1 MSASTHNDELV
12 VVTGG
17 AGFIGSHCV
26 GKLLERGCR
35 VVVLDNFST
44 GKRDNLAD
52 WRDHERLTVV
62 VSDVADGLFAPLSS
76 VAKAHGCPTRIIHL
90 AAQIDVVTSVQSP
103 VFDVRQNLGATVHVL
118 EYARCTGAERVV
130 FASSAAIYGDVDEIP
145 VREDLPKAP
154 LSPYGLNKLGSEGYL
169 RYYRQVHGVST
180 AALRFFNVYGPR
192 QDPKSPYSGVISIF
206 MDRSMRGEDVVIFG
220 DGEQTRDFVY
230 VGDVAEA
237 ILAACFVD
245 EPPLGAVNV
254 GTGKETSINE
264 LATVVCEL
272 NGGKSRIEH
281 AAARPGEILRS
292 CADVSAARKAL
303 GFEAT
308 VAIADGLRETAA
320 WLRRSY

>member
-1 MSASTHNDELV
+1 MSPSSSSEELV

-44 GKRDNLAD
+44 GKRDNLAA
-52 WRDHERLTVV
+52 WRDDERLTVV
-62 VSDVADGLFAPLSS
+62 VGDVADGIFATLSGIES
-76 VAKAHGCPTRIIHL
+76 AQGRVTRIIHL

-103 VFDVRQNLGATVHVL
+103 LFDLRQNLGATVHVL
-118 EYARCTGAERVV
+118 EYARCKDVSRVV
-130 FASSAAIYGDVDEIP
+130 FASSAAIYGDVEQVP
-145 VREDLPKAP
+145 VHEGAPKAP

-206 MDRSMRGEDVVIFG
+206 MDRSMRGDEIVIFG

-254 GTGKETSINE
+254 GTGKETSIND
-264 LATVVCEL
+264 LAAVVCEL
-272 NGGKSRIEH
+272 NGKKSAIAH
-281 AAARPGEILRS
+281 AEARPGEILRS
-292 CADVSAARKAL
+292 CADVSLAKRAL
-303 GFEAT
+303 GFEAE
-308 VAIADGLRETAA
+308 VAIADGLAATSA
-320 WLRRSY
+320 WLTG

>member
-1 MSASTHNDELV
+1 MSTSSEELV

-26 GKLLERGCR
+26 GKLLDRGCR
-35 VVVLDNFST
+35 VVVLDNLST
-44 GKRDNLAD
+44 GKRDNLAA
-52 WRDHERLTVV
+52 WRDDDRLTVV
-62 VSDVADGLFAPLSS
+62 VSDVADGIFAPLSEIER
-76 VAKAHGCPTRIIHL
+76 AHGAVTRIIHL

-103 VFDVRQNLGATVHVL
+103 LFDLRQNLGSTVHVL
-118 EYARCTGAERVV
+118 EYARCQGVARVV
-130 FASSAAIYGDVDEIP
+130 FASSAAIYGDVDEVP
-145 VREDLPKAP
+145 VGEDAPKAP

-206 MDRSMRGEDVVIFG
+206 MDRSMRGDDVVIFG

-245 EPPLGAVNV
+245 EPPVGAVNV
-254 GTGKETSINE
+254 GTGTETSINQ
-264 LATVVCEL
+264 LAAVVCEL
-272 NGGKSRIEH
+272 NGGRSTINH
-281 AAARPGEILRS
+281 AEARAGEILRS
-292 CADVSAARKAL
+292 CADVSSAKQAL
-303 GFEAT
+303 GFEAK

-320 WLRRSY
+320 WLKG

>member
-1 MSASTHNDELV
+1 MSTSSEELV

-26 GKLLERGCR
+26 GKLLDRGCR
-35 VVVLDNFST
+35 VVVLDNLST
-44 GKRDNLAD
+44 GKRDNLAA
-52 WRDHERLTVV
+52 WRDDDRLTVV
-62 VSDVADGLFAPLSS
+62 VSDVADGIFAPLSEIER
-76 VAKAHGCPTRIIHL
+76 AHGAVTRIIHL

-103 VFDVRQNLGATVHVL
+103 LFDLRQNLGSTVHVL
-118 EYARCTGAERVV
+118 EYARCQGVARVV
-130 FASSAAIYGDVDEIP
+130 FASSAALYGDVDAVP
-145 VREDLPKAP
+145 VCDDAPKAP

-206 MDRSMRGEDVVIFG
+206 MDRSMRGDDVVIFG

-245 EPPLGAVNV
+245 EPPVGAVNV
-254 GTGKETSINE
+254 GTGTETSINQ
-264 LATVVCEL
+264 LAAVVCEL
-272 NGGKSRIEH
+272 NGGRSTINH
-281 AAARPGEILRS
+281 AEARAGEILRA
-292 CADVSAARKAL
+292 CADVSSAKQAL
-303 GFEAT
+303 GFEAK

-320 WLRRSY
+320 WLKG